1 MIRNEEQVETAVPS
15 YIYIGV
21 YGGRYRKLSR
31 TGLTMGRRLQI
42 ESDTG
47 VFGTPDPVNCTCKK
61 RVQTRERGL
70 EKESNKFDGDEE
82 EEHDGCR

>member
-47 VFGTPDPVNCTCKK
+47 VFGTPDPVKCTCKK

-70 EKESNKFDGDEE
+70 EKKSNKFDGDEE
-82 EEHDGCR
+82 EEHEGCR